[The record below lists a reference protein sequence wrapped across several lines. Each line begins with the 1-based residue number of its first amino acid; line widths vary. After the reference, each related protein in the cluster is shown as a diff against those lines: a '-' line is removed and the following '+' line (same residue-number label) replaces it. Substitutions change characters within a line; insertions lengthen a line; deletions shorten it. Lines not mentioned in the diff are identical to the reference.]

1 MEEREITFLFSFYIF
16 LRKLPEGEKLRGIY
30 LAMFL
35 IFAVV
40 ARKRRERGRWSFLGV
55 CKELL

>member
-16 LRKLPEGEKLRGIY
+16 LRKLPEGEVFTWRCFLFLR
-30 LAMFL
+30 LL
-35 IFAVV
+35 LE
-40 ARKRRERGRWSFLGV
+40 KEERERKMELLGV

>member
-1 MEEREITFLFSFYIF
+1 MEVDGRKERITFLFSFYIF

-35 IFAVV
+35 IFAIV
-40 ARKRRERGRWSFLGV
+40 ARKRREREEDGAS
-55 CKELL
+55 